1 MTYPQEP
8 PMTKPAEHAATVSSK
23 GQVVIPSDVR
33 RKLGL
38 SQGSVLR
45 FVVDDSV
52 RLLAAGGDI
61 RKLKGRLAVP
71 ARPVSIDDMNDTIAQ
86 RRRRSGSA

>member
-1 MTYPQEP
+1 
-8 PMTKPAEHAATVSSK
+8 MTKPAEHAATVSSK

-45 FVVDDSV
+45 FVVDGDSV
-52 RLLAAGGDI
+52 RLLAASGDI
-61 RKLKGRLAVP
+61 RKLKGRLPAP
-71 ARPVSIDDMNDTIAQ
+71 ARPVSVDDMNATVAE
-86 RRRRSGSA
+86 RRTQVGRG

>member
-1 MTYPQEP
+1 MT
-8 PMTKPAEHAATVSSK
+8 TRAEYAATVSSK

-45 FVVDDSV
+45 FVVDGDSV

>member
-1 MTYPQEP
+1 
-8 PMTKPAEHAATVSSK
+8 MTKPAEHAATVSSK

-45 FVVDDSV
+45 FVVDGDSV
-52 RLLAAGGDI
+52 RLLAASGDI
-61 RKLKGRLAVP
+61 RKLKGRLPAP
-71 ARPVSIDDMNDTIAQ
+71 ARRVSVDDMNATVAE
-86 RRRRSGSA
+86 RRTQVGRG

>member
-1 MTYPQEP
+1 
-8 PMTKPAEHAATVSSK
+8 MTKPAEHAATVSSK

-38 SQGSVLR
+38 TQGSVLR
-45 FVVDDSV
+45 FVVDGDSV

-61 RKLKGRLAVP
+61 RKIKGRLPVP
-71 ARPVSIDDMNDTIAQ
+71 ARPVSVEDMNDTIVQ
-86 RRRRSGSA
+86 RRVRAGRS

>member
-1 MTYPQEP
+1 
-8 PMTKPAEHAATVSSK
+8 MTKPADHTATVSSK

-45 FVVDDSV
+45 FVVDGDNV

-61 RKLKGRLAVP
+61 RKLKGRLAAP
-71 ARPVSIDDMNDTIAQ
+71 AQPVSVDDMNDTIDQ
-86 RRRRSGSA
+86 RRRRAGRK

>member
-1 MTYPQEP
+1 
-8 PMTKPAEHAATVSSK
+8 
-23 GQVVIPSDVR
+23 
-33 RKLGL
+33 
-38 SQGSVLR
+38 VLR
-45 FVVDDSV
+45 FVVDGDSV

>member
-1 MTYPQEP
+1 
-8 PMTKPAEHAATVSSK
+8 MTKPAEHAATVSSK

-45 FVVDDSV
+45 FVVEGDNV

-61 RKLKGRLAVP
+61 RKLKGRLTAP
-71 ARPVSIDDMNDTIAQ
+71 AKTVSIEDMNDTIAQ
-86 RRRRSGSA
+86 RRSRAGRN